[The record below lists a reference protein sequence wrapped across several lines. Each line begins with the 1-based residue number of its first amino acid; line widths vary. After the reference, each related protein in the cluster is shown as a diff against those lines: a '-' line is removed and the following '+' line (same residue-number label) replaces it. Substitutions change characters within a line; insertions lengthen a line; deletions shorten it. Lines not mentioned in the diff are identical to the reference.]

1 MIRLPA
7 TEKLSNDE
15 DKMEPCRIVNIIMHC
30 GKIERNLITVYENSA
45 VSSKPGVIPMRRC
58 RLEIITS

>member
-7 TEKLSNDE
+7 TEKLSNDG

-30 GKIERNLITVYENSA
+30 GKIERNLITVKNSA

-58 RLEIITS
+58 RLEIIAS